1 MEGKDSSTLRV
12 QRYRQRKR
20 GEYTRLDIFIQP
32 RASWRLKKLAKAWG
46 ISRAKVIDRLILEAD
61 EKYRA
66 ILFPD
71 DDVSGNTTDQADQA
85 DPTVKK

>member
-1 MEGKDSSTLRV
+1 MDQKGDSSTLRV

-20 GEYTRLDIFIQP
+20 EYTRLDIFIQP

-46 ISRAKVIDRLILEAD
+46 VSRAKVIDRLILEAD
-61 EKYRA
+61 GRYRE

-71 DDVSGNTTDQADQA
+71 LEDDVSGNTTEQD
-85 DPTVKK
+85 